1 MNSRYRPI
9 LFAAATILTVWF
21 LAWAGYAIAKNS
33 KMTAEKVQAYLHS
46 IDLSKLSGAARA
58 KALRELAA
66 KLNSLSL
73 EERRKMREGKFVKGW
88 FEQMTEAEKS
98 AFIEAT
104 MPSGFKQMIASF
116 EQLPSEKREKTIH
129 DALKR
134 LKKSRENPENET
146 AKTRGTNAPV
156 LSEDLQKKVATIGLQ
171 SFYKDSSAQTK
182 AELAPLME
190 EIQKSMETGRAL
202 QGRE

>member
-9 LFAAATILTVWF
+9 FFAAATILTVWF
-21 LAWAGYAIAKNS
+21 LAWAGYTIAKNS
-33 KMTAEKVQAYLHS
+33 KMTAEKVQAYLQS
-46 IDLSKLSGAARA
+46 IDLSRLSGEARA
-58 KALRELAA
+58 KALRDLAT

-116 EQLPSEKREKTIH
+116 EQLPSEKREKTIN

-134 LKKSRENPENET
+134 LKKSRENPENEM
-146 AKTRGTNAPV
+146 ARPRGTNAPV

-202 QGRE
+202 QGR